1 MDLEFFAAA
10 TLARLT
16 HEGASLTLVVCTDGT
31 RPCSPSEALAA
42 LRRRESDRAASVLGA
57 KRSIFFEYAGGSLV
71 VDDELRRHLVRC
83 IRRERPE
90 LMLCHDPTTHWREV
104 AGYVRVVEPDNRA
117 AGCAALESVQPR
129 AASRDYYPEL
139 AAEGLAPWQVREVW
153 LFDTCRP
160 NHFIDVAATRELKRA
175 AISCHDSQIPVRIIE
190 EAESEAEVWG
200 PKAGFAAEA
209 FRRLRLL

>member
-10 TLARLT
+10 TLARLAQA
-16 HEGASLTLVVCTDGT
+16 GASLSLIVCTDGSL
-31 RPCSPSEALAA
+31 PCNPSETLAA

-57 KRSIFFEYAGGSLV
+57 KQALFFEYRSGQLA
-71 VDDELRRHLVRC
+71 VDHDLRRMLVRC
-83 IRRERPE
+83 IRREQPE
-90 LMLCHDPTTHWREV
+90 LVLCHDPTTHWREV
-104 AGYVRVVEPDNRA
+104 GGYVRVVEPDNRA

-175 AISCHDSQIPVRIIE
+175 ALACHDSQIPVRIIE
-190 EAESEAEVWG
+190 EAESEAEAWS
-200 PKAGFAAEA
+200 PEAGFAAEA
-209 FRRLRLL
+209 FRRLCLL